1 MLKAVIKGYTNH
13 SKCSKV
19 GVIHLLG
26 MERKDDQGR
35 LKRGEK
41 SLDGFKI
48 VVYQM
53 KEESESATVGAKALR
68 PERTVWS
75 EGYLST
81 FLKS

>member
-13 SKCSKV
+13 SKCSQV
-19 GVIHLLG
+19 GLIHLLG

-35 LKRGEK
+35 LERGEK
-41 SLDGFKI
+41 SLDGFKV
-48 VVYQM
+48 VVYHM
-53 KEESESATVGAKALR
+53 KEAATVCAKALR